1 MESRILIVE
10 DDTIL
15 LNFLSDYLEIAGFQ
29 PTAVTSA
36 ETALKLLDENGF
48 EIVILDI
55 VLPGMSGLDMTASI
69 KKKCDVDVIL
79 MTGYQDDHSYEMAI
93 KSGASD
99 FIIKPFR
106 AEELLLRIKRV
117 IRERELN
124 KERGRIMEKM
134 KKLATTDGLTKLFN
148 FRQFYNQLQL
158 EVERTI
164 RYAHPLSLLFIDI
177 DQFKVYNDRYGHL
190 EGDKVLARLGEII
203 KSCLRRMDS
212 AYRYGGE
219 ELTVILPETPA
230 DEAGV
235 VAERIRSG
243 IENELFMTG
252 SEMTGKITVSIGVT
266 EYRPPEPV
274 AEFINR
280 SDRAMYE
287 SKVQGRNRISIH
299 TAQISSTQ
307 EQSRPH

>member
-1 MESRILIVE
+1 
-10 DDTIL
+10 
-15 LNFLSDYLEIAGFQ
+15 
-29 PTAVTSA
+29 
-36 ETALKLLDENGF
+36 
-48 EIVILDI
+48 
-55 VLPGMSGLDMTASI
+55 
-69 KKKCDVDVIL
+69 
-79 MTGYQDDHSYEMAI
+79 
-93 KSGASD
+93 
-99 FIIKPFR
+99 
-106 AEELLLRIKRV
+106 
-117 IRERELN
+117 
-124 KERGRIMEKM
+124 MEKM

-148 FRQFYNQLQL
+148 SRQFYNQLQL

>member
-1 MESRILIVE
+1 
-10 DDTIL
+10 
-15 LNFLSDYLEIAGFQ
+15 
-29 PTAVTSA
+29 
-36 ETALKLLDENGF
+36 
-48 EIVILDI
+48 
-55 VLPGMSGLDMTASI
+55 MSGLDMTTSI

-124 KERGRIMEKM
+124 KERGRIMEKL

-148 FRQFYNQLQL
+148 SRHFYNQLRL
-158 EVERTI
+158 EVDRTI

-177 DQFKVYNDRYGHL
+177 DRFKVYNDRYGHL

-230 DEAGV
+230 DEARV
-235 VAERIRSG
+235 VGERIRST
-243 IENELFMTG
+243 IENELFMVG
-252 SEMTGKITVSIGVT
+252 SEVTGKITVSIGVT
-266 EYRPPEPV
+266 EYRLPEPI

-280 SDRAMYE
+280 SDRAMYD
-287 SKVQGRNRISIH
+287 SKLQGRNRISVH
-299 TAQISSTQ
+299 TAKIGSTQ
-307 EQSRPH
+307 DHS